1 MAHAHSVDPRDAWML
16 FVRQS
21 DKGVNSKRRSRTK
34 ARRLKVS
41 SLRYHPHQPPST
53 LVTEMPRKGSYM
65 KPGSS
70 KPGVRSLVPVIHPI
84 PLGCQ
89 VLPSFSLMPRERHLP
104 NMCLGIR
111 VPSD

>member
-1 MAHAHSVDPRDAWML
+1 
-16 FVRQS
+16 
-21 DKGVNSKRRSRTK
+21 
-34 ARRLKVS
+34 
-41 SLRYHPHQPPST
+41 
-53 LVTEMPRKGSYM
+53 M

-70 KPGVRSLVPVIHPI
+70 KTGVRSLVPVIHSI

-89 VLPSFSLMPRERHLP
+89 VLPSFSLMPRERCLP